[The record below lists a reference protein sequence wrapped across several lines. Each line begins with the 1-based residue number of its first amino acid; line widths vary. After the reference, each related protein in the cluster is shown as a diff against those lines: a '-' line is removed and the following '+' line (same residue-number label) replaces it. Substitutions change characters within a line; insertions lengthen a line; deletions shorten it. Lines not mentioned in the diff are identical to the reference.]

1 MISIKSI
8 ARITA
13 RWYKEKPNWRKTIN
27 KATHKSLIHH
37 GNLQAV
43 YKKTINSTASK
54 AQRCIQNIVNPK

>member
-1 MISIKSI
+1 
-8 ARITA
+8 
-13 RWYKEKPNWRKTIN
+13 
-27 KATHKSLIHH
+27 KATHKFPIHH